1 MMKSQINISSRFCGP
16 IDSANGGYTCGIL
29 SNAIEGTAEVTLR
42 HPPPINKV
50 MEIKQE
56 EENYFVLYDQDRVIA
71 EAKPAELELVPP
83 RPPNIEVAE
92 LSTIKEEDIEDHYF
106 PDCFVCGPKR
116 RPGDGLR
123 IFPGP
128 VKDEAYIAAAWIPDN
143 SLSDEK
149 EYIKNEFVWSALDC
163 PSGWAIVIEKMR
175 FIILGR
181 LVVQIYKRVKPN
193 KNFIV
198 MGWKLSEEGRKIYAG
213 TAIYSAEGELYAK
226 GKATWIE
233 FT

>member
-116 RPGDGLR
+116 KPGDGLR

-143 SLSDEK
+143 HYLMER
-149 EYIKNEFVWSALDC
+149 N
-163 PSGWAIVIEKMR
+163 M
-175 FIILGR
+175 
-181 LVVQIYKRVKPN
+181 
-193 KNFIV
+193 
-198 MGWKLSEEGRKIYAG
+198 
-213 TAIYSAEGELYAK
+213 
-226 GKATWIE
+226 
-233 FT
+233 

>member
-50 MEIKQE
+50 MEIRQE
-56 EENYFVLYDQDRVIA
+56 EKNYFVLYGQDRVIA
-71 EAKPAELELVPP
+71 EAKPAKLELVPPP
-83 RPPNIEVAE
+83 RPPNIEVAK

-128 VKDEAYIAAAWIPDN
+128 VKDDTYIAAAWIPDY

-149 EYIKNEFVWSALDC
+149 EYIKNEFV
-163 PSGWAIVIEKMR
+163 
-175 FIILGR
+175 
-181 LVVQIYKRVKPN
+181 
-193 KNFIV
+193 
-198 MGWKLSEEGRKIYAG
+198 
-213 TAIYSAEGELYAK
+213 
-226 GKATWIE
+226 
-233 FT
+233 

>member
-50 MEIKQE
+50 MEIKQK
-56 EENYFVLYDQDRVIA
+56 EENNFVLYDQDRVIA
-71 EAKPAELELVPP
+71 EAKATELELVPP

-116 RPGDGLR
+116 RPGDGMR

-128 VKDEAYIAAAWIPDN
+128 VKLEH
-143 SLSDEK
+143 
-149 EYIKNEFVWSALDC
+149 
-163 PSGWAIVIEKMR
+163 
-175 FIILGR
+175 ILKVLLGH
-181 LVVQIYKRVKPN
+181 
-193 KNFIV
+193 
-198 MGWKLSEEGRKIYAG
+198 WK
-213 TAIYSAEGELYAK
+213 
-226 GKATWIE
+226 
-233 FT
+233 FC